1 MIGDRQMAFAKKVTL
16 YTEFKKI
23 TGLQPGAVVR
33 VSGAKA
39 GSITQILPPDTPSGK
54 FRVEVEI
61 VEDLHQLVRTD
72 SLATIE
78 TEGLVGGNYLGI
90 TTGSDTAPI
99 VAANATIAGK
109 EPLDIAEL
117 VQQMGDTVTKVNAVV
132 DDMRDDVQRAV
143 VAIAD
148 TAENANVLITG
159 VTGEVTKIAAS
170 GALISAD
177 AAQIADG
184 IRSGKG
190 TIGKLVNDDELY
202 NRVSTIAKQ
211 TEETTAYARQLVQ
224 SAKETLEGLQSKD
237 GAVQGMTASVK
248 QTMDDARGS
257 MASFA
262 ENMDA
267 LKRNFLLRGF
277 FNKRG
282 YFDLAQISPAD
293 YRHGVL
299 TKGEPSSPGP
309 RLASIRCAVRA
320 GVWPPGTGAVE
331 RGGQDRRGR
340 GDRTLPGY
348 LASGILMVEGYAQQ
362 GRNDEQDP
370 RSRARAS
377 TCVTTWSAHSIS
389 TRRRPERCRSAAIR
403 PEARGRRR
411 GTAWPSQSSSRK
423 TRSCTV
429 TGAVNRLVTSAPGRA
444 RILLPLGGKYDP
456 GAGSAADRRA
466 LCSAVPPTEQAT
478 DHCTGAGA
486 DADLG
491 RVLTLRG
498 WSHMGERRG
507 LNVGPRIARL

>member
-1 MIGDRQMAFAKKVTL
+1 MAGVGVFVMGGLLLFAGGLFMIGDRQMAFAKKVTL
-16 YTEFKKI
+16 YTEFRKI

-99 VAANATIAGK
+99 VAPNTVIAGK
-109 EPLDIAEL
+109 EPIDIAEL
-117 VQQMGDTVTKVNAVV
+117 VQRMGDTVTKVNDAV
-132 DDMRDDVQRAV
+132 DDMSDDVQRAV

-190 TIGKLVNDDELY
+190 TIGKLLNDDELY

-237 GAVQGMTASVK
+237 GSIQGMTASVK
-248 QTMDDARGS
+248 QTMDGARAAMTGL
-257 MASFA
+257 A

-267 LKRNFLLRGF
+267 MKHNFLLRGY

-282 YFDLAQISPAD
+282 YYDLDAISPAE
-293 YRHGVL
+293 YRTGVL
-299 TKGEPSSPGP
+299 ENGKRKAMRIWLKSALLFEPGP
-309 RLASIRCAVRA
+309 DGTEVLSESGRARIDSAMSTYLKYLPASPLV
-320 GVWPPGTGAVE
+320 
-331 RGGQDRRGR
+331 
-340 GDRTLPGY
+340 
-348 LASGILMVEGYAQQ
+348 VEGYAPAQTVAE
-362 GRNDEQDP
+362 RF
-370 RSRARAS
+370 RLS
-377 TCVTTWSAHSIS
+377 
-389 TRRRPERCRSAAIR
+389 RRRAGIVRQYI
-403 PEARGRRR
+403 
-411 GTAWPSQSSSRK
+411 
-423 TRSCTV
+423 V
-429 TGAVNRLVTSAPGRA
+429 
-444 RILLPLGGKYDP
+444 GKYE
-456 GAGSAADRRA
+456 
-466 LCSAVPPTEQAT
+466 VPPQN
-478 DHCTGAGA
+478 TGFIG
-486 DADLG
+486 LG
-491 RVLTLRG
+491 IEALNSPDKGRWDGVSLTLFLDRTELQLANEANAK
-498 WSHMGERRG
+498 SQ
-507 LNVGPRIARL
+507 VQGPKPQTN

>member
-1 MIGDRQMAFAKKVTL
+1 VATQARMAGVGVFVLGGLLLFAVGLFMIGDRQMAFAKKVTL

-99 VAANATIAGK
+99 VAPNAVIAGK
-109 EPLDIAEL
+109 EPIDIAEL
-117 VQQMGDTVTKVNAVV
+117 VQRMGDTVTKVNDTV

-177 AAQIADG
+177 AAHIADG

-190 TIGKLVNDDELY
+190 TIGKLLNDDELY

-237 GAVQGMTASVK
+237 GSMQGMTASVK

-262 ENMDA
+262 DNMDA

-293 YRHGVL
+293 YRQGVL
-299 TKGEPSSPGP
+299 TKGS
-309 RLASIRCAVRA
+309 
-320 GVWPPGTGAVE
+320 
-331 RGGQDRRGR
+331 DRRLVR
-340 GDRTLPGY
+340 VWLRSDALLEPEPEPGHPEREQLSEAGKASVDAAIAPYLEY
-348 LASGILMVEGYAQQ
+348 LASGILIVEGYSQHGAL
-362 GRNDEQDP
+362 DEQYLQ
-370 RSRARAS
+370 SRGRAS
-377 TCVTTWSAHSIS
+377 IV
-389 TRRRPERCRSAAIR
+389 RDYLV
-403 PEARGRRR
+403 
-411 GTAWPSQSSSRK
+411 GTFHLDPQA
-423 TRSCTV
+423 
-429 TGAVNRLVTSAPGRA
+429 TGAMPLSADSTGSPGKA
-444 RILLPLGGKYDP
+444 PWDGVALAVILPKD
-456 GAGSAADRRA
+456 A
-466 LCSAVPPTEQAT
+466 LKPVRP
-478 DHCTGAGA
+478 
-486 DADLG
+486 
-491 RVLTLRG
+491 
-498 WSHMGERRG
+498 
-507 LNVGPRIARL
+507 

>member
-1 MIGDRQMAFAKKVTL
+1 VATPVRAAGVGVFVLGGILLFAVGLFLIGDRQMAFAKKITV

-54 FRVEVEI
+54 FRVELEI

-99 VAANATIAGK
+99 VTPNATIAGK

-117 VQQMGDTVTKVNAVV
+117 MQRMGETVTKVNDSV
-132 DDMRDDVQRAV
+132 DGMRDDAQRAV

-148 TAENANVLITG
+148 TVENTNTLITG

-170 GALISAD
+170 GALITAD
-177 AAQIADG
+177 AAEIAEG

-190 TIGKLVNDDELY
+190 TLGKFVNDEQLY
-202 NRVSTIAKQ
+202 NHVTAIARQ
-211 TEETTAYARQLVQ
+211 TEETTTYARQLVQ
-224 SAKETLEGLQSKD
+224 SAKETLDGLQSKD

-282 YFDLAQISPAD
+282 YFDLAQISPAE
-293 YRHGVL
+293 YRQGVL
-299 TKGEPSSPGP
+299 TKGSDRRLVRVWLRSDALFEPEPTQPEREQLSEAGK
-309 RLASIRCAVRA
+309 A
-320 GVWPPGTGAVE
+320 GVDAAIAP
-331 RGGQDRRGR
+331 
-340 GDRTLPGY
+340 Y
-348 LASGILMVEGYAQQ
+348 LEYVASGIVMVEGYAQQ
-362 GRNDEQDP
+362 GALDEQYLG
-370 RSRARAS
+370 SRARALI
-377 TCVTTWSAHSIS
+377 V
-389 TRRRPERCRSAAIR
+389 RDYLV
-403 PEARGRRR
+403 
-411 GTAWPSQSSSRK
+411 GTFHLDPQA
-423 TRSCTV
+423 
-429 TGAVNRLVTSAPGRA
+429 TGAMPLSADSTGSPGRA
-444 RILLPLGGKYDP
+444 PWDGVALAVILPK
-456 GAGSAADRRA
+456 
-466 LCSAVPPTEQAT
+466 
-478 DHCTGAGA
+478 
-486 DADLG
+486 DA
-491 RVLTLRG
+491 RT
-498 WSHMGERRG
+498 
-507 LNVGPRIARL
+507 PR